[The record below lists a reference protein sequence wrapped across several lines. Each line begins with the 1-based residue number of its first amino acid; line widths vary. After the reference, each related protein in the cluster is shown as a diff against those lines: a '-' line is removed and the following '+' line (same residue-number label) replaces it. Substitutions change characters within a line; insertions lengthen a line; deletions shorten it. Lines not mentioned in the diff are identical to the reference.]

1 MDFLTSVGQAILD
14 ALTML
19 WDKLVAYL
27 PNLIAAIII
36 LIIGI
41 LIAKAVEKLVQKIV
55 EAIKVDDLIK
65 KINVIKKIEEAG
77 TKVVFSQILAWMV
90 KWFLYIVLLVAVSEI
105 LQLGQ
110 FTDFLKSVAL
120 YLPNVIIAVLILVV
134 GLILG
139 SFMEDLIVKILISVK
154 AKLAALIARIAK
166 WAIVIFAVLA
176 ALTQLNVAPYLINT
190 LFTTIA
196 FAIALAAALA
206 FGLGGKDAAKDLIDT
221 IKKDINQ

>member
-1 MDFLTSVGQAILD
+1 MEFLSSVGQAILD

-19 WDKLVAYL
+19 WDKLVMYL

-36 LIIGI
+36 LIVGI
-41 LIAKAVEKLVQKIV
+41 LIVKAVERLVQKIV
-55 EAIKVDDLIK
+55 EAIKVDDLIR
-65 KINVIKKIEEAG
+65 KINIVKKIEESG
-77 TKVVFSQILAWMV
+77 TKVVFSQIIAWLV
-90 KWFLYIVLLVAVSEI
+90 KWFLYIALLIAVSEI

-110 FTDFLKSVAL
+110 FTDFLKDVAL

-134 GLILG
+134 GLVLG
-139 SFMEDLIVKILISVK
+139 SFIEDLIVKILVSVK
-154 AKLAALIARIAK
+154 AKLASLIARVAK

-176 ALTQLNVAPYLINT
+176 ALIQLNVAPYLINT

-206 FGLGGKDAAKDLIDT
+206 FGLGGKDAAKDLIEK
-221 IKKDINQ
+221 IKRDISQ

>member
-1 MDFLTSVGQAILD
+1 MEFITSIGNAIWD

-19 WDKLVAYL
+19 WYKLVAYL

-36 LIIGI
+36 LIVGI
-41 LIAKAVEKLVQKIV
+41 LVAKAIEKLVQKIV
-55 EAIKVDDLIK
+55 EAIKVDELIK
-65 KINVIKKIEEAG
+65 KINIVKHIEESG
-77 TKVVFSQILAWMV
+77 TKVTFSLILAWLV
-90 KWFLYIVLLVAVSEI
+90 KWFLYIVILVAVSEI
-105 LQLGQ
+105 MQLGQ
-110 FTDFLKSVAL
+110 FTTFLKDVAL

-139 SFMEDLIVKILISVK
+139 SFMEDLIVKILKGAK

-166 WAIVIFAVLA
+166 WAIVIFAILA

-196 FAIALAAALA
+196 FAIALGAALA
-206 FGLGGKDAAKDLIDT
+206 FGLGGKDAAKDLIDE

>member
-1 MDFLTSVGQAILD
+1 MEFLTSVGQAILD

-36 LIIGI
+36 LALGI
-41 LIAKAVEKLVQKIV
+41 LLAKAVEKLVQKII
-55 EAIKVDDLIK
+55 EAIKVDDLIR
-65 KINVIKKIEEAG
+65 KINVIKRIEETG
-77 TKVVFSQILAWMV
+77 TKVVFSQILAWLV
-90 KWFLYIVLLVAVSEI
+90 KWFLYIVLLVAVSGI

-110 FTDFLKSVAL
+110 FTLFLNDVAL

-139 SFMEDLIVKILISVK
+139 SFMEDLIVKILVSTK
-154 AKLAALIARIAK
+154 TKLANLIARIAK

-206 FGLGGKDAAKDLIDT
+206 FGLGGKDSAKELIDG
-221 IKKDINQ
+221 IRKDINK